1 MITQWSHL
9 PFILNILFKYIG
21 IFVFVC
27 RIAALTLIL
36 RLEMKRDDNN
46 NARHAK
52 QVCKINHIITSDL
65 FTWMTL
71 MTENGLFY
79 LVVCAE
85 KNAWNLYFD
94 FVHMHLWS
102 LYLFIWVFLSRVL
115 FHLFPSLC
123 TQKNS
128 KFMGILVCHWIN
140 FIHGMGFFN
149 FIKELMNEIWILI
162 PDQNLWVNLKLK
174 IMWFNFYYLC

>member
-71 MTENGLFY
+71 MSENGLFY

-94 FVHMHLWS
+94 FVHICILYSS
-102 LYLFIWVFLSRVL
+102 LISLFVY
-115 FHLFPSLC
+115 
-123 TQKNS
+123 
-128 KFMGILVCHWIN
+128 MGISFREFCFIFFLRCAYTKFQIYGN
-140 FIHGMGFFN
+140 FSMPLN
-149 FIKELMNEIWILI
+149 
-162 PDQNLWVNLKLK
+162 
-174 IMWFNFYYLC
+174 